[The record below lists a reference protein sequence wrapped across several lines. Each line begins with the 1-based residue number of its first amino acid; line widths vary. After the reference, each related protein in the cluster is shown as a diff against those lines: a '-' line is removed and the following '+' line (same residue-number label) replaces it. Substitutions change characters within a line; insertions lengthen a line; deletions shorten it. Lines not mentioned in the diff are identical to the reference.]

1 MYKIFINSVPVF
13 LNNAEIL
20 SLPQQRR
27 DILQVTYKSEQELKD
42 IILYIENNTNTLSE
56 VHIWNQSLKQLES
69 DFLSNYQPITAAGGV
84 VFNADNHL
92 LLIYRKE
99 RWDLPKGKVEPQEPI
114 EIAALREVAEETGV
128 SDAIILKPLIIS
140 SNKANV
146 TYHTYYD
153 NKRNRIFK
161 TTHWFKM
168 SCTQC
173 NKLQP
178 QHEEGITSVE
188 WVAPETL
195 HKGNYLQN
203 TYASIKDVLSAAL
216 LT

>member
-1 MYKIFINSVPVF
+1 MHKIFINSVPVF

-27 DILQVTYKSEQELKD
+27 DILQVTYKSKQELKD
-42 IILYIENNTNTLSE
+42 IILYIEENTASLSE
-56 VHIWNQSLKQLES
+56 VHIWNQDLKQLQF
-69 DFLSNYQPITAAGGV
+69 DFLSNYHSIIAAGGV
-84 VFNADNHL
+84 VFNPGKQI

-114 EIAALREVAEETGV
+114 ETAALREVAEETGA
-128 SDAIILKPLIIS
+128 SDAVILNPLIIP

-153 NKRNRIFK
+153 NRRNRIFK

-173 NKLQP
+173 NNLQP
-178 QHEEGITSVE
+178 QQEEGITAVE
-188 WVAPETL
+188 WVAPENL
-195 HKGNYLQN
+195 HEGDYLQN
-203 TYASIKDVLSAAL
+203 TYASIKDVINAAL